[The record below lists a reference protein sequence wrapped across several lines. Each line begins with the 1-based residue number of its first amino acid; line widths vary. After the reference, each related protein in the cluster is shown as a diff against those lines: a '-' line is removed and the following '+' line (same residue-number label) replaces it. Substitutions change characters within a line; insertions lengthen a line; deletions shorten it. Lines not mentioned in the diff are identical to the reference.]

1 MKLFKIL
8 IILVLITVSNI
19 KVAFSASGA
28 ASVYKITIQ
37 QIALCETGSALNDC
51 LNPVVVYEADSGTID
66 IASTTAGAA
75 AATLGSA
82 TEAVVGTSYTYVQV
96 VMNRLIT
103 ISGTGI
109 SDGSA
114 TCGTDGGTAGTVS
127 ANATGIADAGAG
139 ELVVAAGYAGAVPGT
154 TAFSGHT
161 AVTEVTQ
168 DVNQNPAGDT
178 YFQWR
183 VALTSP
189 FVYDGIQ
196 NPNVTVAFGT
206 DNALTFTG
214 SGTCVAYA
222 SAPDVTITIN

>member
-1 MKLFKIL
+1 M
-8 IILVLITVSNI
+8 
-19 KVAFSASGA
+19 
-28 ASVYKITIQ
+28 
-37 QIALCETGSALNDC
+37 D
-51 LNPVVVYEADSGTID
+51 
-66 IASTTAGAA
+66 
-75 AATLGSA
+75 LG
-82 TEAVVGTSYTYVQV
+82 
-96 VMNRLIT
+96 N
-103 ISGTGI
+103 
-109 SDGSA
+109 
-114 TCGTDGGTAGTVS
+114 TCGTAGGTAGTVGD
-127 ANATGIADAGAG
+127 NAVGVAGAGAG
-139 ELVVAAGYAGAVPGT
+139 ELVVAAGYAGQAPGT

-168 DVNQNPAGDT
+168 TANQNPADDT

-206 DNALTFTG
+206 DTALTFTD

>member
-1 MKLFKIL
+1 
-8 IILVLITVSNI
+8 
-19 KVAFSASGA
+19 
-28 ASVYKITIQ
+28 
-37 QIALCETGSALNDC
+37 
-51 LNPVVVYEADSGTID
+51 
-66 IASTTAGAA
+66 
-75 AATLGSA
+75 
-82 TEAVVGTSYTYVQV
+82 
-96 VMNRLIT
+96 MNRLIT

-114 TCGTDGGTAGTVS
+114 TCGTAGGTAGTIS
-127 ANATGIADAGAG
+127 ANAAGVVNAGAG
-139 ELVVAAGYAGAVPGT
+139 ELVVAAGYAGAAPGT

-168 DVNQNPAGDT
+168 EANQDPDNDT

-183 VALTSP
+183 VALTTP

-206 DNALTFTG
+206 DNALTFTNAG
-214 SGTCVAYA
+214 GGTCIAYA